1 MPAWDFVRDGWVH
14 SRIAVVRGVEGD
26 YAVARGADDGL
37 LIPSDARGRVLG
49 ERASSGSAGVLLA
62 GLVPEA
68 RAERCTAWAATGSP
82 G

>member
-1 MPAWDFVRDGWVH
+1 VRDGWVH
-14 SRIAVVRGVEGD
+14 SRMAVVRGGEGG
-26 YAVARGADDGL
+26 YAVARSADDGL
-37 LIPSDARGRVLG
+37 LILSDARGRVPG
-49 ERASSGSAGVLLA
+49 ERAASGSAGVLLA